1 MIINSENELVALKR
15 IGKIVAE
22 AREEMLKAVR
32 PGITTMELDL
42 IGEKILSFYGAKSA
56 PKYEYNFPGATCISI
71 NDEAAHG
78 IPGARIINEGD
89 SVNIDVSAVLDGY
102 FSDTGATIVVS
113 PTSNN
118 IKQQLCNCSKQ
129 ALNKAIMK
137 AKAGTKI
144 NQIGRTIFNEAR
156 KNGFTVIKDL
166 TGHGI
171 GKSLHEDPENILNYF
186 DINDSSILKDGSV
199 LAVET
204 FISNGAEHIFQDTN
218 GWTYK
223 TPDKSIVAQFE
234 HTIVVTKGEPIILTT
249 I

>member
-1 MIINSENELVALKR
+1 MIINSESELEALRR

-22 AREEMLKAVR
+22 AREEILKAVR
-32 PGITTMELDL
+32 PGISTIELDL
-42 IGEKILSFYGAKSA
+42 IGEKILSSYGAKSA

-78 IPGARIINEGD
+78 IPSTRLINEGD

-113 PTSNN
+113 PNANN
-118 IKQQLCNCSKQ
+118 IKQKLCDCSKQ
-129 ALNKAIMK
+129 ALDKAIMK
-137 AKAGTKI
+137 AKAGSKI

-156 KNGFTVIKDL
+156 RNGFTVIRDL

-171 GKSLHEDPENILNYF
+171 GKNLHEDPENILNYF
-186 DINDSSILKDGSV
+186 DINDSCILTDGLV

-204 FISNGAEHIFQDTN
+204 FISTGAEHIFQDTN

-234 HTIVVTKGEPIILTT
+234 HTIVVTKGKPIILTT